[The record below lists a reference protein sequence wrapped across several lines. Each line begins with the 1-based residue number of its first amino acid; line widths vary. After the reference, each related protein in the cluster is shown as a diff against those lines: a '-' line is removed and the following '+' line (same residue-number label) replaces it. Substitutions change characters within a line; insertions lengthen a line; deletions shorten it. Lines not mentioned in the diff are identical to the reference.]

1 MKLRDKVIR
10 TLLTLIVILLIDSSA
25 ALNSDHVHQ
34 EQLIQHI
41 DLDQDDLVQFPSSRV
56 RRDTSST
63 GDTRSRVVEDMVE
76 SSVFPLNNSHLHL
89 MVHWAGSG
97 SSVVFCLA
105 RDQVKLSKLKLS
117 LKYSFLFKRSL
128 ILRITLKDIE
138 LEI

>member
-10 TLLTLIVILLIDSSA
+10 TLLTLIVILLIDSSG
-25 ALNSDHVHQ
+25 ALNSDHVDQ

-63 GDTRSRVVEDMVE
+63 GDTRSRVVEDKVE

-105 RDQVKLSKLKLS
+105 RDQVKNKSRCYYIFLYLKGL
-117 LKYSFLFKRSL
+117 
-128 ILRITLKDIE
+128 
-138 LEI
+138 

>member
-10 TLLTLIVILLIDSSA
+10 TLLTLIVILLIDSSG
-25 ALNSDHVHQ
+25 ALNSDHVDQ

-63 GDTRSRVVEDMVE
+63 GDTGSRVVEDMVE

-105 RDQVKLSKLKLS
+105 RDQVKQISVYAKP
-117 LKYSFLFKRSL
+117 
-128 ILRITLKDIE
+128 
-138 LEI
+138 

>member
-10 TLLTLIVILLIDSSA
+10 TLLTLIVILLIDSSG
-25 ALNSDHVHQ
+25 ALNSDHVDQ

-41 DLDQDDLVQFPSSRV
+41 DLDQDDLVQFPRSGRV

-105 RDQVKLSKLKLS
+105 RDQVKHNSVYAKL
-117 LKYSFLFKRSL
+117 
-128 ILRITLKDIE
+128 
-138 LEI
+138 